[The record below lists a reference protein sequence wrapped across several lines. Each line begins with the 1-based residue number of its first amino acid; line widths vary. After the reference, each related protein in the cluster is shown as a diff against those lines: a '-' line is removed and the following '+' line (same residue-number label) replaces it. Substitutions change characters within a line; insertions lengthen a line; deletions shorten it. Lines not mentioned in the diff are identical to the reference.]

1 VRAKFYDLAGA
12 QGRRFSPYCWRAR
25 MALAH
30 KGLDVDAIPVCFSD
44 IRTIE
49 GGRHSTVPVLVD
61 GDRVVADSFDI
72 ALYLDEAY
80 PDRPSL
86 FKGEG
91 GQAMARFIEGWAN
104 LVLNLQI
111 SRMIVKDVH
120 DILEERDK
128 PYFRETRE
136 KRFGTVLEAVQEDRE
151 ARRELLRDS
160 LAPLRRTLHMQPF
173 IGGEGPLFADY
184 IVFGTLQWARVTST
198 FAILADDDPVK
209 DWFTRCLAL
218 HDGIG
223 AMQAAA

>member
-1 VRAKFYDLAGA
+1 
-12 QGRRFSPYCWRAR
+12 

-30 KGLDVDAIPVCFSD
+30 KGLNVDAIPVCFSD

-49 GGRHSTVPVLVD
+49 GGGHSTVPVLVD
-61 GDRVVADSFDI
+61 GGRVVADSFDI

-128 PYFRETRE
+128 PFFRETRE

-151 ARRELLRDS
+151 ARRELLRES

-198 FAILADDDPVK
+198 FAILADDDPVR

>member
-1 VRAKFYDLAGA
+1 
-12 QGRRFSPYCWRAR
+12 

-30 KGLDVDAIPVCFSD
+30 KGLDIDAIPVCFSD

-72 ALYLDEAY
+72 ALYLDEGY

-136 KRFGTVLEAVQEDRE
+136 KRFGTVLEAVQVDRE
-151 ARRELLRDS
+151 TRRELLRES

-184 IVFGTLQWARVTST
+184 IVFGTLQWARVTSP
-198 FAILADDDPVK
+198 FAVLADDDPVK